1 MIVNK
6 EFGYELT
13 IYLPRKV
20 GTDIRRKT
28 KRQPLLVYKLVFAT
42 TLAANR
48 VHFVLRVV
56 EMTLC
61 FSVTKVI
68 TGKNQCCS
76 ILVFHVAVPFP
87 PLHLSLLCVMR
98 VITMAVIMAMIMV
111 TMAMMVMVIM
121 VRQT

>member
-1 MIVNK
+1 M
-6 EFGYELT
+6 T

-56 EMTLC
+56 EITLC
-61 FSVTKVI
+61 YSVTKII

-87 PLHLSLLCVMR
+87 PLHLSLLCEMR
-98 VITMAVIMAMIMV
+98 MITMVVMITIVVM
-111 TMAMMVMVIM
+111 MAMMVVVIM
-121 VRQT
+121 VRLT

>member
-1 MIVNK
+1 MTSRLFVGTTLVN
-6 EFGYELT
+6 GHTSLVT

-56 EMTLC
+56 EITLYHI
-61 FSVTKVI
+61 V
-68 TGKNQCCS
+68 
-76 ILVFHVAVPFP
+76 
-87 PLHLSLLCVMR
+87 
-98 VITMAVIMAMIMV
+98 
-111 TMAMMVMVIM
+111 
-121 VRQT
+121 

>member
-1 MIVNK
+1 M
-6 EFGYELT
+6 
-13 IYLPRKV
+13 
-20 GTDIRRKT
+20 
-28 KRQPLLVYKLVFAT
+28 YKLVFAT

-98 VITMAVIMAMIMV
+98 VITMAVIMMMV

>member
-1 MIVNK
+1 M
-6 EFGYELT
+6 T

-42 TLAANR
+42 TLAANK

-56 EMTLC
+56 VITLC
-61 FSVTKVI
+61 YSVTKII
-68 TGKNQCCS
+68 TGKNQYCS

-87 PLHLSLLCVMR
+87 PLHLSLLCEMR
-98 VITMAVIMAMIMV
+98 MITMVVMITIVVM
-111 TMAMMVMVIM
+111 MAMMVVVIM